1 MTDAVA
7 GPDVLSDALFTVT
20 DRDGAEERLSLS
32 TLLARLLAGSE
43 VSQFSRI
50 AAEQRGY
57 WWRFLVRCATK
68 ALHDRGRTV
77 AEVARHP
84 PSELATE
91 LRDAL
96 RTAAGDVAGTRGVWL
111 LHQPDPAQPG
121 FLQHPVLDGV
131 RPEERRYSRNT
142 TSLLTCAIGSKSHER
157 KTEIARELDAEQLAY
172 GLIELQLGAIF
183 GGRGNYGSQIMGSAS
198 GAGSGSPFMGA
209 RLGSGENET
218 FQHDVC
224 VLLDSW
230 ERIRGE
236 HALRGTTWSL
246 WTEPWDG
253 ESSLPSNKL
262 DPAFIS
268 LARSIRVDA
277 PRTDGVFD
285 TVWFRASS
293 RPRVE
298 DLTGGGNFGD
308 PFTPLVPDAKHPDKL
323 KVRGTLDGGY
333 GYLEVTNLLFGTD
346 SRRPG
351 RPSPSV
357 KALVRMEDDERADIR
372 VLFEGTAFEQGKTVG
387 FYHREVLLQSNASE
401 LFGNPDPARAVH
413 EEMLNMVRDAK
424 SALRGAVRILLSGT
438 TRPREGDDD
447 KIALPTDDLDARVD
461 QIYLDKLLA
470 AALSYESGD
479 TSWRISWARTLEEL
493 ALGSFA
499 STAGSIPTATSRQYE
514 RHALAKN
521 QLEYRLRLVRSC
533 AGDTAAIPSTSPSEK
548 VPA

>member
-1 MTDAVA
+1 MTSAVA
-7 GPDVLSDALFTVT
+7 GPDALTDALFTVA
-20 DRDGAEERLSLS
+20 DRGGVPERLSLS
-32 TLLARLLAGSE
+32 TLLARLLAGPE

-57 WWRFLVRCATK
+57 WWRFIVRCAAK
-68 ALHDRGRTV
+68 ALHDRGQTV
-77 AEVARHP
+77 AEAARHP
-84 PSELATE
+84 PSELAIA

-96 RTAAGDVAGTRGVWL
+96 RTAAGDPEGTRGVWL

-121 FLQHPVLDGV
+121 FLQHPVLDGAQ
-131 RPEERRYSRNT
+131 PEERRYSRNT

-157 KTEIARELDAEQLAY
+157 KTEIARELDAEQLVY

-183 GGRGNYGSQIMGSAS
+183 GGRGNYGSQIMGSAA

-209 RLGSGENET
+209 RLGSAENET
-218 FQHDVC
+218 FRHDVS

-230 ERIRGE
+230 ERIRGD
-236 HALRGTTWSL
+236 HALRGTIWSL
-246 WTEPWDG
+246 WTEPWNG

-262 DPAFIS
+262 DPAFIP

-277 PRTDGVFD
+277 PRADGAFH

-293 RPRVE
+293 KSRVE
-298 DLTGGGNFGD
+298 DLTGGGNLGD

-351 RPSPSV
+351 TPSPSV
-357 KALVRMEDDERADIR
+357 SALIRLDDDERADVR
-372 VLFEGTAFEQGKTVG
+372 VLFEGAAFEQGKTVG
-387 FYHREVLLQSNASE
+387 FHRREVLLHSNTSE
-401 LFGNPDPARAVH
+401 LFGNPAPARAAH
-413 EEMLNMVRDAK
+413 GEMLNMVRDAK

-447 KIALPTDDLDARVD
+447 KIALPTDDLDASVD
-461 QIYLDKLLA
+461 RIYLDALLDA
-470 AALSYESGD
+470 AVRYESED
-479 TSWRISWARTLEEL
+479 TSWRIRWARHLEEL
-493 ALGSFA
+493 ALKSFDA
-499 STAGSIPTATSRQYE
+499 TAGSVPTATSRQYE
-514 RHALAKN
+514 RQALAKN
-521 QLEYRLRLVRSC
+521 RLEHRLRVMRSSV
-533 AGDTAAIPSTSPSEK
+533 GDSAAITPSSPPEE
-548 VPA
+548 VTA